1 MERNNGERDNHTTS
15 CNFLDFNK
23 MSKVKK
29 VFDDAREQNNPELDL
44 VDKGITSFE
53 EMPAL
58 REYIVHTCAVT
69 TPIQNL
75 LPNMDVGPVDGS
87 CLDTLGAVKICL
99 YTHNCACL

>member
-1 MERNNGERDNHTTS
+1 
-15 CNFLDFNK
+15 

-58 REYIVHTCAVT
+58 REYIAHTCAV
-69 TPIQNL
+69 
-75 LPNMDVGPVDGS
+75 
-87 CLDTLGAVKICL
+87 
-99 YTHNCACL
+99 

>member
-1 MERNNGERDNHTTS
+1 
-15 CNFLDFNK
+15 

-69 TPIQNL
+69 TQFKTCCLIWMWDL
-75 LPNMDVGPVDGS
+75 LTVF
-87 CLDTLGAVKICL
+87 CLYTLGAVKICF
-99 YTHNCACL
+99 CACL